1 MSQITFF
8 RLLLITFGLLLI
20 AYQGLILLFPNLAL
34 FQDLFFISQFF
45 YALLATISFFVSK
58 NLVKHPNVNVYSQW
72 ILLFV
77 LTKILFSVTI
87 FAAYKVIKKP
97 SSDFFIIPFFINYI
111 IYTIF
116 CVYFMTKIGKEN
128 DKKSK

>member
-8 RLLLITFGLLLI
+8 RLLLITSGFLLLT
-20 AYQGLILLFPNLAL
+20 YNGLTLCFPNLDL
-34 FQDLFFISQFF
+34 FQDLFFVSQFF
-45 YALLATISFFVSK
+45 YALLAVISFFVSK
-58 NLVKHPNVNVYSQW
+58 NLVKHPNMNVYSQW

-87 FAAYKVIKKP
+87 FAAYKVLKKP
-97 SSDFFIIPFFINYI
+97 SSDLFIIPFFINYAV
-111 IYTIF
+111 YTIF

-128 DKKSK
+128 DKESK